1 MKNKR
6 KHTEQADKAEELA
19 KRKLAKLSKVTTL
32 FIITCTLAFV
42 PQSFDKT
49 HDKTQVSKPDSPE
62 VVDIK
67 NKAQEVLESRK
78 NINNLVDIIARLDT
92 GEKTDVLM
100 AAVQGLKRVLVAAL
114 EKGEVGKEAEMEE
127 GADGKLKTWMAERL
141 QEGSKKLASL
151 LHHPKTSVSSL
162 VLAAITSLLKAAW
175 HSSGETNKWGQVHCS
190 ATFMFLHTHFSQPG

>member
-1 MKNKR
+1 MVEIKK
-6 KHTEQADKAEELA
+6 
-19 KRKLAKLSKVTTL
+19 KV
-32 FIITCTLAFV
+32 
-42 PQSFDKT
+42 Q
-49 HDKTQVSKPDSPE
+49 E
-62 VVDIK
+62 VV
-67 NKAQEVLESRK
+67 ESRK
-78 NINNLVDIIARLDT
+78 NMNNLVDIIARLDT

-114 EKGEVGKEAEMEE
+114 EKGEVGKEGEADE

-175 HSSGETNKWGQVHCS
+175 QSSGETNKWGQVHSS
-190 ATFMFLHTHFSQPG
+190 ASFYVSLNSIFISQPG

>member
-1 MKNKR
+1 MVEIKK
-6 KHTEQADKAEELA
+6 
-19 KRKLAKLSKVTTL
+19 KV
-32 FIITCTLAFV
+32 
-42 PQSFDKT
+42 Q
-49 HDKTQVSKPDSPE
+49 E
-62 VVDIK
+62 VV
-67 NKAQEVLESRK
+67 ESRK

-114 EKGEVGKEAEMEE
+114 EKGEVGKEGETENE

-175 HSSGETNKWGQVHCS
+175 QSSGETNKWGQVHSSVCFYVS
-190 ATFMFLHTHFSQPG
+190 LNSIFSSQPG